1 MGDVGLST
9 QFFNGQ
15 RHMSDKIETIVAFGG
30 TAIVL
35 MIGVALAGYAA
46 TIGLALHGW
55 LMVFVSGA
63 PWP

>member
-1 MGDVGLST
+1 
-9 QFFNGQ
+9 
-15 RHMSDKIETIVAFGG
+15 MSDKIETIVAFGG